1 MTIQIGK
8 PYNLYELIQ
17 KADAG
22 DYEAMFDVV
31 MAIDI
36 DGLMDDDP
44 DGEIAERRLSYLKQ
58 LVNVKGYEN
67 SLITLAT
74 TYENGNGIKQDAKEA
89 IRWYQKAVEA
99 GIPFGNEC
107 IGEIYYKGK
116 GIPADYEKAYRY
128 FTKDNVKKSPS
139 TIYFLSEMYR
149 KGLYVEKDEETACHL
164 YAEIVE
170 DTFQYAEL
178 DDYYWRACY
187 RLGVAKHYGRGT
199 EKDIDV
205 AVRLLTKAKS
215 LFDNLDVSCKPK
227 DITKDELY
235 HEWLMLNQDAG
246 KY

>member
-8 PYNLYELIQ
+8 PYNLFELIK

-36 DGLMDDDP
+36 EGMLADDP

-74 TYENGNGIKQDAKEA
+74 TYENGDGIKQDSQEA
-89 IRWYQKAVEA
+89 IRLYKKAVKA

-107 IGEIYYKGK
+107 IGLIYYQGK
-116 GIPADYEKAYRY
+116 GVPADYEKAYQY
-128 FTKDNVKKSPS
+128 FTKDNVKKSACTTYS
-139 TIYFLSEMYR
+139 LAEMYR
-149 KGLYVEKDEETACHL
+149 QGLYVEKDETEACSL
-164 YAEIVE
+164 YENIVYDNSE
-170 DTFQYAEL
+170 YAEL
-178 DDYYWRACY
+178 DDYYWRACF
-187 RLGVAKHYGRGT
+187 RLGVANHYGQGI
-199 EKDIDV
+199 EKDLEAAIQ
-205 AVRLLTKAKS
+205 LLTKAKT
-215 LFDNLDVSCKPK
+215 LFDNLDEAYIPK
-227 DITKDELY
+227 DITKEELY
-235 HEWLMLNQDAG
+235 HEWLLLNQDAG